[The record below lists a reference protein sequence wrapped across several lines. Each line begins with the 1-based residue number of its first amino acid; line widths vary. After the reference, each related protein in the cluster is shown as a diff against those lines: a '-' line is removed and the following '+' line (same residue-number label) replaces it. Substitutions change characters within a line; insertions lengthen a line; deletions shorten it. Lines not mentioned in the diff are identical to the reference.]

1 MYKFKTLFNDRDIK
15 GVTQFYEKRVIT
27 YLILALSLTLAAC
40 SNTNDNNN
48 QEHHSN
54 AHAPK
59 NAKTLKEKDI
69 FSSNKKGQKLAKRDE
84 ASFRKIF
91 TSE

>member
-1 MYKFKTLFNDRDIK
+1 MYKFKTLFNDRDVK
-15 GVTQFYEKRVIT
+15 ELLNSMKKRVIT

-69 FSSNKKGQKLAKRDE
+69 FLQTKRT
-84 ASFRKIF
+84 KI
-91 TSE
+91 SEKR

>member
-1 MYKFKTLFNDRDIK
+1 MK
-15 GVTQFYEKRVIT
+15 KRVIT

-69 FSSNKKGQKLAKRDE
+69 FLQTKRTKIRKRDE

>member
-1 MYKFKTLFNDRDIK
+1 MYKFKTLFNDRDVK

-69 FSSNKKGQKLAKRDE
+69 FSSKQKGQKISEKR
-84 ASFRKIF
+84 
-91 TSE
+91 

>member
-1 MYKFKTLFNDRDIK
+1 MK
-15 GVTQFYEKRVIT
+15 KRVIT

-59 NAKTLKEKDI
+59 NAKTLKEKI
-69 FSSNKKGQKLAKRDE
+69 FFFKQKGQKLAKRDE

>member
-1 MYKFKTLFNDRDIK
+1 MK
-15 GVTQFYEKRVIT
+15 KRVIT

-69 FSSNKKGQKLAKRDE
+69 FSSQKKKKLSFLQTKRDKKLAKKR
-84 ASFRKIF
+84 
-91 TSE
+91 